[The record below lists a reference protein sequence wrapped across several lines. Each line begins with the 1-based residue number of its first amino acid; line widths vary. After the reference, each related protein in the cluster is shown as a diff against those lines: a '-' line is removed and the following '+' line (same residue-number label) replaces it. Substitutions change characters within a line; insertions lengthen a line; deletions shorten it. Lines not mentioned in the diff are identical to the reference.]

1 MTFRL
6 SILRISALENF
17 SSRLAARSAALLLL
31 AATSLYGAT
40 FTVTTTSD
48 TGAGSLRQAI
58 LDSNATPGADTINFN
73 IPGAGVHT
81 IVLTTWLPNT
91 TDPVTVDGYTQP
103 GSSPNTLPLAQGT
116 NAVLNVEIDGSA
128 VILAPCWSYQAD
140 GGLIRGLVINRCPSG
155 AIYSIS
161 SVTVTGNFLGT
172 SPAGTPINGGASQE
186 FGFFA
191 LGTLGN
197 QPPINVTVGG
207 SDPADRNLISGNT
220 GLGGVYIQ
228 YNVAG
233 AVKGNLI
240 GTDKTISYAIT
251 NGNGI
256 ICISPKGVQI
266 GGTGANDGN
275 VIGGSVGDGFGGR
288 FSVFQGNFVGTNPTE
303 TVNLG
308 NLGTGVLI
316 DSNVVVPP
324 TGVFGGM
331 GPGEGNVIAHNGGGG
346 GSSGPAG
353 FMMTSSIGQ
362 VSARGNRFY
371 DNRPVAISLGFGA
384 PHPADPGDGD
394 AGPNGRQNAPVITGI
409 DYGPP
414 TVAHA
419 ILNSTP
425 STTFDVDFYANTSCI
440 SFPVVSPQGE
450 ELVGSVQVTTDG
462 TGVATI
468 DFPLPSPLAPGAT
481 VSAIATDPGGNTS
494 EFAQTILLTTIP
506 RSGPAAGGGSVSLYG
521 QLLEAGATVA
531 VGGAAP
537 SNVVVTPPYTIT
549 ADMPAFPPGTA
560 HDVVVTNPG
569 GVSGTLVNGY
579 IADFLDVPPENQ
591 FHDDVVKLVAS
602 QVTAGVGGGFYGID
616 NPVRRQAMAVFV
628 LKAEH
633 GICYTPPPCTP
644 GVFADVPCPSQF
656 ADWIEAMFAEGI
668 TGGCGGGNF
677 CPLDTVRRDQMAP
690 FLLKAVHGPTY
701 VPPRCHGQFTDVACP
716 SLFADWIEQLY
727 IEQVTFGCGTGTTYC
742 PGNPNTRGQMATFLV
757 KALRLP

>member
-1 MTFRL
+1 MWRT
-6 SILRISALENF
+6 
-17 SSRLAARSAALLLL
+17 LAALVLALSAA
-31 AATSLYGAT
+31 ASTGAAT
-40 FTVTTTSD
+40 FTVTTNADS
-48 TGAGSLRQAI
+48 GAGSLRQAI
-58 LDSNATPGADTINFN
+58 LDANANPGADTINFN

-155 AIYSIS
+155 AIYTIKSLD
-161 SVTVTGNFLGT
+161 VKGNFLGT
-172 SPAGTPINGGASQE
+172 SPAGTPINGGATQNY
-186 FGFFA
+186 GFFA

-197 QPPINVTVGG
+197 ETPITVHVGG
-207 SDPADRNLISGNT
+207 PNPADRNLIAGNPA
-220 GLGGVYIQ
+220 LAGVYIQ

-233 AVKGNLI
+233 AVQGNLI

-256 ICISPKGVQI
+256 ICASPKGVQI

-275 VIGGSVGDGFGGR
+275 VIGGSIGVGFGGR
-288 FSVFQGNFVGTNPTE
+288 FSVFQGNFVGTNPAE
-303 TVNLG
+303 TANLG
-308 NLGTGVLI
+308 NLGTGVSI
-316 DSNVVVPP
+316 DSNVVIPP

-331 GPGEGNVIAHNGGGG
+331 GPGEGNVIAHNGGSGV
-346 GSSGPAG
+346 SSPAG

-371 DNRPVAISLGFGA
+371 DNRPVAIALGLDP

-394 AGPNGRQNAPVITGI
+394 SGPNGRQNAPVITSI

-440 SFPVVSPQGE
+440 SFPVLSPQGE
-450 ELVGSVQVTTDG
+450 DLVGSIQVSTDAS
-462 TGVATI
+462 GVAMI
-468 DFPLPSPLAPGAT
+468 DFPLPSPIAPGAT
-481 VSAIATDPGGNTS
+481 VSAVATDPGGNTS
-494 EFAQTILLTTIP
+494 EFAETILLTTIP

-521 QLLEAGATVA
+521 QLLEAGATVS
-531 VGGAAP
+531 VDGVAP

-549 ADMPAFPPGTA
+549 VNMPAFPPGTA

-569 GVSGTLVNGY
+569 GVSGKLVNGY
-579 IADFLDVPPENQ
+579 IADFLDVPPDNL
-591 FHDDVVKLVAS
+591 FHDDVVKLVAN
-602 QVTAGVGGGFYGID
+602 QVTAGVGGGFYGIND
-616 NPVRRQAMAVFV
+616 AVRRQAMAVFV

-633 GICYTPPPCTP
+633 GICYTPPPCTSP
-644 GVFADVPCPSQF
+644 GVFADVACPSAF
-656 ADWIEAMFAEGI
+656 ADWIEAMYAEGI

-701 VPPRCHGQFTDVACP
+701 FPPRCTGLFTDVACP

-727 IEQVTFGCGTGTTYC
+727 RENVTSGCGNGTTYC
-742 PGNPNTRGQMATFLV
+742 PSNPNTRGQMATFLV